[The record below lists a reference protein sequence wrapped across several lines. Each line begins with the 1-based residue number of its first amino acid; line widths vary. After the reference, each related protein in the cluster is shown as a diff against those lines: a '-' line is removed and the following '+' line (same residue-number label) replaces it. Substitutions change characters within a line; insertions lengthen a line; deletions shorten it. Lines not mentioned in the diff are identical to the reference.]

1 MNSHGGPGDI
11 VGGASDCGC
20 GGCGPHSGPP
30 TPADVYNPP
39 GLSALRYRAGT
50 HGQFMASMRERI
62 ASRPALAALRTR
74 EPDDPAIALLDC
86 WAVVADIL
94 TFYTERHAQEGFVA
108 TAGEQESLVLLGR
121 LVGHRPRPALGAG
134 GHLAYTLDPGA
145 RSTVPAGTQARSVP
159 SPGQLPQTFETAE
172 DLDADAQWNTLAV
185 RLTAP
190 PPLSPY
196 SSRDGGPEPV
206 TFTGAALNLRAGDRI
221 LVLFAAGQTPQV
233 RTVADV
239 TPDFTLGRTTVTFLR
254 EAPPDLPARAH
265 SALSSAERAAPRR
278 AAVEPLRAALEE
290 ARDLLTPE
298 TDPDDLYEALAQ
310 ADRLVAEGIAFLPE
324 VRDGV
329 LARWADREV
338 ARAVRAVRAALV
350 AVAADRRR
358 SLPDIE
364 YLRELARSL
373 VCPASHEDRSAG
385 DEECDRATALV
396 ATAAVLP
403 ALRRTPARLPAS
415 GREVGTSLGALWDPR
430 SDAVPGL
437 LAAADPRLAGS
448 IHRAWATQRIAAP
461 RQTSGIQVLRIKGRP
476 LAGPRTGD
484 GSETENIYLEGA
496 HDGVLPGM
504 HVVTEQA
511 RDDGSSPQVFVVEV
525 VTTAQVRLPVPTPED
540 APPITVPVTRI
551 TVDGAWYEDHDGRVP
566 YESITVRTGGDP
578 LVLAEQPVTEDVAGS
593 RIELAQ
599 VHAGLRPGRRL
610 IVSGERTDIPGTTGV
625 TAAEPVMLAAVRQS
639 LGADGP
645 GESVRTTLLL
655 AAPLAY
661 TYRRD
666 TVVIHGNV
674 VPATQGETRTEVLG
688 SGDAARARQSFPL
701 RQVSASAPLT
711 HLPAATADGAEP
723 ALTVRVDQVRWHLS
737 EDLSL
742 LGPQDHGHRLTER
755 PGTASVAFGDGI
767 HGSRLPTGLE
777 NVTATYRTG
786 AGAGGNLPAGRI
798 TQLAG
803 RPPGVNAV
811 TNPLPSTGGTDADGP
826 EDIRAGVPLRCRA
839 LDRLVSVQDYADF
852 ARARPGIGRATA
864 ARLFDGRRELVHLTV
879 AGVDDAPIDVSDPL
893 LSGLT
898 TALAAYGD
906 PHLPVTVD
914 VRERVVL
921 VLSAGLRVLPDHTF
935 DTVETAVRAALLR
948 TLGFAARDLARPAH
962 LSEVLATA
970 QAVPGVD
977 HLDVDVFAGIPATG
991 DPLALVRLPASLR
1004 EAADAVDARPAR
1016 ALRTFHTVGQ
1026 DATGSDDT
1034 LTSIALA
1041 HGLSVAE
1048 LVALNPTLRAV
1059 GLRQGRRLTVFSGIR
1074 PAQLAVFAPD
1084 LPETLILRR
1093 IP

>member
-1 MNSHGGPGDI
+1 MNSHGGPGDV
-11 VGGASDCGC
+11 VGSASDCGC
-20 GGCGPHSGPP
+20 QGCGPHSGPP

-39 GLSALRYRAGT
+39 GLSALRYRTGT

-62 ASRPALAALRTR
+62 ASRPALAELRTR
-74 EPDDPAIALLDC
+74 EQDDPAIALLDC

-94 TFYTERHAQEGFVA
+94 TFYTERHAQEGFVP

-121 LVGHRPRPALGAG
+121 LVGYRPRPALGAG
-134 GHLAYTLDPGA
+134 GRLAYTLDPGTRA
-145 RSTVPAGTQARSVP
+145 TVPAGTQARSVP
-159 SPGQLPQTFETAE
+159 SQGQLPQTFETAE
-172 DLDADAQWNTLAV
+172 DLDADAGWNTLAV

-190 PPLSPY
+190 PPLSPHA
-196 SSRDGGPEPV
+196 SLGGGPEPV
-206 TFTGAALNLRAGDRI
+206 TLTGAALNLKAGDRI
-221 LVLFAAGQTPQV
+221 LVLFAAGQPPQV
-233 RTVADV
+233 RTVADA
-239 TPDFTLGRTTVTFLR
+239 TPDFTLGRTTVTFVQDTTV
-254 EAPPDLPARAH
+254 DLPARAH
-265 SALSSAERAAPRR
+265 SALSSAEHAAPRR
-278 AAVEPLRAALEE
+278 AAAEPLRAALEE

-298 TDPDDLYEALAQ
+298 TEPDELYEALAE
-310 ADRLVAEGIAFLPE
+310 AARLVAEGIAFLPE
-324 VRDGV
+324 VRGGA
-329 LARWADREV
+329 LARWADKEV

-364 YLRELARSL
+364 YLRALARNL
-373 VCPASHEDRSAG
+373 VCPASHEDRG
-385 DEECDRATALV
+385 GGGEECDRATALV

-415 GREVGTSLGALWDPR
+415 GREAGTPLGVLWDPR

-448 IHRAWATQRIAAP
+448 VHRAWATQRIAEP
-461 RQTSGIQVLRIKGRP
+461 QPTSGIQVLRIKARP

-484 GSETENIYLEGA
+484 GSEPEDIYVEGA
-496 HDGVLPGM
+496 LDGVLPGM

-511 RDDGSSPQVFVVEV
+511 GDEDVPQVFVVKV
-525 VTTAQVRLPVPTPED
+525 VRTAQVQLSVPTPEG

-551 TVDGAWYEDHDGRVP
+551 TVDDDWYEAQDGRVP
-566 YESITVRTGGDP
+566 YESITVRTGGEP
-578 LVLAEQPVTEDVAGS
+578 LVLAEQPITEDVGGS

-599 VHAGLRPGRRL
+599 VYTGLRPGRRL

-625 TAAEPVMLAAVRQS
+625 TAAEPAMLAAVRQS
-639 LGADGP
+639 LGADEP

-655 AAPLAY
+655 TAPLAY

-701 RQVSASAPLT
+701 RQVSAAAPLT

-723 ALTVRVDQVRWHLS
+723 ALTVRVDQVRWHPAD
-737 EDLSL
+737 DLSL
-742 LGPQDHGHRLTER
+742 LGPQDHGYRSTQR
-755 PGTASVAFGDGI
+755 PGAASVAFGDGI

-786 AGAGGNLPAGRI
+786 AGTGGNLPAGRI

-811 TNPLPSTGGTDADGP
+811 TNPLPSTGGTDGDGP
-826 EDIRAGVPLRCRA
+826 EDIRAGIPLRCHA
-839 LDRLVSVQDYADF
+839 LDRLVSVRDHADF

-864 ARLFDGRRELVHLTV
+864 ARLFDGRREVVHLTV
-879 AGVDDAPIDVSDPL
+879 AGVDDAPIDASDPL

-898 TALAAYGD
+898 AALAAYGD
-906 PHLPVTVD
+906 PHLPVAVD

-935 DTVETAVRAALLR
+935 DSVETAVRAALLR
-948 TLGFAARDLARPAH
+948 TLGFAARDLAQPAH

-977 HLDVDVFAGIPATG
+977 HIDVDVFAGIPATG

-1004 EAADAVDARPAR
+1004 EAAHAVDARPAR

-1026 DATGSDDT
+1026 DPTGADDT
-1034 LTSIALA
+1034 LTSIALE

-1048 LVALNPTLRAV
+1048 LVALNPTLRTV
-1059 GLRQGRRLTVFSGIR
+1059 GLAQGRRLTVFSGIR